1 MSGCFL
7 APAMS
12 EKGHGL
18 RDRIRSVEVEWL
30 TVSYRTVTMI
40 GVAVLIVALLILYLL
55 YPDAF
60 ARAFDRLAARLS
72 GTSASNAIPQPTATQ
87 ARFVNIDGTV
97 RVKRAD
103 SVQWVAADYKIALE
117 KGDLVQTGG
126 DGVAR
131 VTFADGTTYVIKP
144 ETLIVVE
151 ENSTSETKV
160 TRVAVNVTSGAVD
173 LSTPHWEAPSQS
185 TVRIENAV
193 ATLEENTRAAVRND
207 PRNNYRE
214 ITVSAGGA
222 QLQRGAETINLSQH
236 ERASFT
242 TPDSAIQREKVI
254 APPTPERPANLG
266 QVVALEP
273 KKMPIRFSWSAVSG
287 ATAYRLKVS
296 SSSLFMNLV
305 IDKRLN
311 TTSYTALGLD
321 TGTYYWVVTAFDQK
335 NRESQESDTAKFDLI
350 RQPSRGDEMLLVID
364 NYILHGRVVEVIGRT
379 EPGATIIIN
388 NEPVVNIGPDG
399 HFKHFTSPLPE
410 SGPNQI
416 TITAQNRRGDVVTRK
431 KTITIQ

>member
-1 MSGCFL
+1 MTD
-7 APAMS
+7 
-12 EKGHGL
+12 KGHSL
-18 RDRIRSVEVEWL
+18 RDRLRSVEVEWL
-30 TVSYRTVTMI
+30 TISYRTVTLI
-40 GVAVLIVALLILYLL
+40 GVGVLVLALVILYML
-55 YPDAF
+55 YPDTF
-60 ARAFDRLAARLS
+60 ARAFDRLAAGLS
-72 GTSASNAIPQPTATQ
+72 GAGANSTTQQPNASQ

-103 SVQWVAADYKIALE
+103 STQWITADYKIALE

-131 VTFADGTTYVIKP
+131 ITFGDGTTYVIKP

-151 ENSTSETKV
+151 ENSTSETKA

-173 LSTPHWEAPSQS
+173 LSTPRWEAPSQS

-207 PRNNYRE
+207 PRSNYRE

-222 QLQRGAETINLSQH
+222 QLQRGSETISLGQH

-242 TPDSAIQREKVI
+242 TPDSAIAREKVI
-254 APPTPERPANLG
+254 APPTPEHPANLG
-266 QVVALEP
+266 QIVALEP
-273 KKMPIRFSWSAVSG
+273 KRQAIRFGWSPVNG
-287 ATAYRLKVS
+287 AAGYRLKVS
-296 SSSLFMNLV
+296 SSSLFMNIV
-305 IDKRLN
+305 VDKRVN
-311 TTSYTALGLD
+311 ASSYTATGLD
-321 TGTYYWVVTAFDQK
+321 AGTYYWVVTAFDQK
-335 NRESQESDTAKFDLI
+335 GRESQEGDTAKFDLI
-350 RQPSRGDEMLLVID
+350 RQPSRGDQMLLVID
-364 NYILHGRVVEVIGRT
+364 NYILHGRVVEVVGRT

-388 NEPVVNIGPDG
+388 NEPVVNIGADG

-410 SGPNQI
+410 AGSNQI

-431 KTITIQ
+431 KAIYMQ